1 MNQEW
6 LRRDLAAIIFTTVV
20 KVMINIEFI
29 GVNVL
34 TDFAWEKTGK
44 LNLIWYILNIVFVF
58 F

>member
-29 GVNVL
+29 GVNVN
-34 TDFAWEKTGK
+34 FA
-44 LNLIWYILNIVFVF
+44 
-58 F
+58 